1 MENMET
7 TFKVFWI
14 GCIAVLLVLAIGWHR
29 FVNAEKKI
37 DVAELALKKRRCHY
51 GYYDGMILM
60 IPVGMTIMMAVVC
73 YPLEFPWPCSLALA
87 LALSLPILAIFPGPY
102 WVCALRSMKRCK
114 YKEVHSSLSVE
125 QVEDIVRKS
134 VERWKEEGEISYARE
149 VRVRN
154 GMYKDV
160 QVELELYPY
169 SFELKYLLHV
179 LLDGQGRVLL
189 NAVPERGYIYIDDS
203 NPYIFRGFEGFIDF
217 TKVMF
222 QPFGVDGCL
231 KDLEDAL
238 AGRR

>member
-1 MENMET
+1 
-7 TFKVFWI
+7 
-14 GCIAVLLVLAIGWHR
+14 
-29 FVNAEKKI
+29 
-37 DVAELALKKRRCHY
+37 
-51 GYYDGMILM
+51 
-60 IPVGMTIMMAVVC
+60 
-73 YPLEFPWPCSLALA
+73 
-87 LALSLPILAIFPGPY
+87 
-102 WVCALRSMKRCK
+102 MKRCK

-134 VERWKEEGEISYARE
+134 VERWKEEGEISYAGE

-179 LLDGQGRVLL
+179 LLDGQGSVLL
-189 NAVPERGYIYIDDS
+189 NAVPERGYYEDS
-203 NPYIFRGFEGFIDF
+203 NPNILFRGFEGLIDF

-231 KDLEDAL
+231 KEIEDAL

>member
-7 TFKVFWI
+7 TVMVFMI
-14 GCIAVLLVLAIGWHR
+14 GCIAVLLVPAIGWQR

-51 GYYDGMILM
+51 GYFDGMILM
-60 IPVGMTIMMAVVC
+60 IAVGVPIMMAVVG
-73 YPLEFPWPCSLALA
+73 YLLELPWPSFLALA
-87 LALSLPILAIFPGPY
+87 LPLPILAIFLGPY
-102 WVCALRSMKRCK
+102 WVCALRSMIRYK

-134 VERWKEEGEISYARE
+134 VERWKEEGEISYAGE

-189 NAVPERGYIYIDDS
+189 NAVPESGYFDDS
-203 NPYIFRGFEGFIDF
+203 NPYNYNLIRLGKSIDL

-231 KDLEDAL
+231 KEIEDAL
-238 AGRR
+238 AERR

>member
-7 TFKVFWI
+7 TFMVFVI
-14 GCIAVLLVLAIGWHR
+14 GCTAVLLVLVIGWQL

-51 GYYDGMILM
+51 EYFDGMLLM
-60 IPVGMTIMMAVVC
+60 IAVDVTIMMTVVC
-73 YPLEFPWPCSLALA
+73 YLLELPWPCFLAW
-87 LALSLPILAIFPGPY
+87 PILAIFLGPY

-134 VERWKEEGEISYARE
+134 VERWKEEREISYAGE

-179 LLDGQGRVLL
+179 LLDGQGCVLL
-189 NAVPERGYIYIDDS
+189 NAVPERGYYEDS
-203 NPYIFRGFEGFIDF
+203 NPNILFRGFERLIDF

-231 KDLEDAL
+231 KEIEDAL